1 MKTLGLDMSTRSTG
15 YAVFENDKLVDYGI
29 IKNSE
34 KVDRFLIIQIILVII
49 QLICSIIYF
58 INI

>member
-1 MKTLGLDMSTRSTG
+1 MEIFMKIWSILILLFVAIIIIS
-15 YAVFENDKLVDYGI
+15 YEI

>member
-1 MKTLGLDMSTRSTG
+1 MHIWPILILLFVAIIIIS
-15 YAVFENDKLVDYGI
+15 YEI

>member
-1 MKTLGLDMSTRSTG
+1 MEIFMKIWSILILLFVAIIIIS
-15 YAVFENDKLVDYGI
+15 YEI

-49 QLICSIIYF
+49 QLICSIIYL

>member
-1 MKTLGLDMSTRSTG
+1 MEIFMKIWPILILLFVAIIIIS
-15 YAVFENDKLVDYGI
+15 YEI

>member
-1 MKTLGLDMSTRSTG
+1 MEIFMKIWPILTWFFVAIIIS
-15 YAVFENDKLVDYGI
+15 YEI

-34 KVDRFLIIQIILVII
+34 KVDIFLIIQIILVII